1 MPENNLRGRIISMY
15 HSVQNFARS
24 VKWSNR
30 KAYDIVNGRQEM
42 TGKDIDVMCN
52 ALNVQIPEEMRNLFF
67 K

>member
-1 MPENNLRGRIISMY
+1 MSENNLRGRIISMY

-24 VKWSNR
+24 VQWSNR

-42 TGKDIDVMCN
+42 TAKDIDVMCD
-52 ALNVQIPEEMRNLFF
+52 ALNVQIPDEMRNLFF